1 MDRVV
6 CGSLISA
13 KETNQ
18 RTKSGFT
25 NWNFGRIYRQGIIGP
40 DNGATVGP
48 NESMIP
54 DLESGSHLSFA
65 SKTSMKSTG
74 SHRRVLIS

>member
-1 MDRVV
+1 M

-25 NWNFGRIYRQGIIGP
+25 NWKFCRIYRQGINGRDGSTTGP
-40 DNGATVGP
+40 I
-48 NESMIP
+48 ESMIP
-54 DLESGSHLSFA
+54 YSESGSHLSVA